1 MFFVAAEP
9 HGNDPE
15 ADYNKVVSLPPQE
28 ICIGTGNSSVT
39 QIACGQHHTGKHRL
53 WFQSLFF
60 NSDCLLKCNL
70 GIEQLKKKKNR
81 FYIYKKWEK

>member
-1 MFFVAAEP
+1 MLSWHFQIRENSVVNYFLMFFLAAES

-28 ICIGTGNSSVT
+28 ICIGTGNISVT

-53 WFQSLFF
+53 CFHSFAFQ
-60 NSDCLLKCNL
+60 
-70 GIEQLKKKKNR
+70 
-81 FYIYKKWEK
+81 